1 MHGRRFNGKWKNFKQ
16 EIFLYE
22 KNISF
27 FLETLIT
34 HNNKEVLK
42 FLLKITNSNAAVLS
56 GIHTD
61 QQKNVY
67 THLCNI
73 CEYGRKFIRQES
85 INAKLIVSR
94 SSKSGSATKDN
105 RRKSWLN
112 TKRGHERRDTRPTKL
127 KSSRFV

>member
-56 GIHTD
+56 GIH
-61 QQKNVY
+61 
-67 THLCNI
+67 
-73 CEYGRKFIRQES
+73 G
-85 INAKLIVSR
+85 
-94 SSKSGSATKDN
+94 
-105 RRKSWLN
+105 
-112 TKRGHERRDTRPTKL
+112 PTKNRVHTFMQHMRIWS
-127 KSSRFV
+127 KIHPTREH